1 MEPTPETETLIIVAR
16 DLAGFYEFL
25 KPRQEADGR
34 TRVLLDSRAS
44 SEDGPSPL
52 PVPAERRMT
61 TPEAE
66 ALFSVLGFM
75 VLHRDGGHWLP

>member
-1 MEPTPETETLIIVAR
+1 MEPIPEAETLIIVAR

-44 SEDGPSPL
+44 SEQGPPPL
-52 PVPAERRMT
+52 PAPVERRVA

-75 VLHRDGGHWLP
+75 ILHRDGGHWLP